1 MMFYI
6 NQTSCISPQ
15 DSILFDDNYIL
26 RKATGGKLLALEPGY
41 KNIPSAQ
48 LRRMGKAVRIGV
60 GAALPLL
67 HQGND
72 VNGII
77 IGTANGGME
86 DCMKFL
92 RQIIEFDEDTL
103 TPGNFVQGVPNAV
116 ASQLGL
122 LTHNL
127 GYNITNVHRGLA
139 FENSMIDAML
149 LLNEHPHN
157 SYLLGAVDE
166 ISDFNYKIELLNG
179 NYKQQVIGATDF
191 YESGSQGSLAGE
203 GASMFVVS
211 NKKETAIAKLEFM
224 ETIHSNDELEIKNWI
239 EGKIRSHLI
248 EKDNIDLL
256 LTGENG
262 DNRFLKYYTGI
273 ESKFNNK
280 IPIARYKHLC
290 GEYATASAYAV
301 WLICEL
307 FKNNKVP
314 LLIIKEGE
322 PPQKIEKVLLYTNY
336 LGEQHS
342 LMLFSNVE

>member
-1 MMFYI
+1 MFYI

-15 DSILFDDNYIL
+15 EFILFDDNHIL
-26 RKATGGKLLALEPGY
+26 RKATGGKLFALEPNY

-48 LRRMGKAVRIGV
+48 LRRMGKAVRFGV

-67 HQGND
+67 QQGND

-92 RQIIEFDEDTL
+92 KQIIEFDEDSL

-122 LTHNL
+122 LSHNL
-127 GYNITNVHRGLA
+127 GYNITIVHRGLA
-139 FENSMIDAML
+139 FENSIIDALM
-149 LLNEHPHN
+149 LLNEHPLN
-157 SYLLGAVDE
+157 TYLLGAVDE

-179 NYKQQVIGATDF
+179 NYKQQSNEGTDF

-203 GASMFVVS
+203 GASMFFVS
-211 NKKETAIAKLEFM
+211 NKKDAAIAKLEFV
-224 ETIHSNDELEIKNWI
+224 ETIHSSDEEEILNWV
-239 EGKIRSHLI
+239 EGRLGSHLI
-248 EKDNIDLL
+248 EMDKIDLL

-262 DNRFLKYYTGI
+262 DNRVLKYYTAI
-273 ESKFNNK
+273 ESIFNNK
-280 IPIARYKHLC
+280 ISIARYKHLC

-307 FKNNKVP
+307 FKNSKVP
-314 LLIIKEGE
+314 LHIMKVGT

-342 LMLFSNVE
+342 LMLFSKVK